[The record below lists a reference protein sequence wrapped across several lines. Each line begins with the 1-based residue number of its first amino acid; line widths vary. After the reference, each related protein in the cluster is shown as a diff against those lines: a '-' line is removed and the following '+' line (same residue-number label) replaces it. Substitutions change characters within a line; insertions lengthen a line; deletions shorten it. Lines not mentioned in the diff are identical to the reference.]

1 MRRLTRD
8 PAELIPL
15 KHSTYQ
21 VLLALGDGEAMHGY
35 AIMQAVSAMTEGREA
50 ILPGTLYA
58 ALARMVDEGLVTEST
73 PKGDASG
80 GPARRYYQRTKFGP
94 RGGARGIRT
103 AAGAPQRRMRPEHV
117 RRPEVTRWYQLAL
130 RAFPRRHRDLYGV
143 EMIDAFDREL
153 TARAGRARLSFGFAA
168 CLNAIG
174 TGLVERQR
182 QRRIR
187 KGPAFSALDFTL
199 AWRML
204 LRYPGLSLVSVLGM
218 SVGITIAAGAFT
230 GASMMMGTT
239 LPLPEGDRLV
249 SLLNWDAST
258 SNRELRLLYDLEAWR
273 DAKSVEDFSVS
284 RNVQRNL
291 IVGGR
296 PPEVVMVAE
305 ISASAFRAARV
316 GAYRGRTLLPE
327 DERAARLTR
336 S

>member
-1 MRRLTRD
+1 M
-8 PAELIPL
+8 
-15 KHSTYQ
+15 
-21 VLLALGDGEAMHGY
+21 
-35 AIMQAVSAMTEGREA
+35 
-50 ILPGTLYA
+50 
-58 ALARMVDEGLVTEST
+58 
-73 PKGDASG
+73 AS
-80 GPARRYYQRTKFGP
+80 
-94 RGGARGIRT
+94 
-103 AAGAPQRRMRPEHV
+103 
-117 RRPEVTRWYQLAL
+117 
-130 RAFPRRHRDLYGV
+130 

-187 KGPAFSALDFTL
+187 KGPVFSALDFTL

-230 GASMMMGTT
+230 IVSMMMGTT

-249 SLLNWDAST
+249 SLVNWDAST
-258 SNRELRLLYDLEAWR
+258 NDRELRLLYDLEAWR

-291 IVGGR
+291 IVGDR
-296 PPEVVMVAE
+296 APEVVMVAE

-327 DERAARLTR
+327 DERAGAPDAIVIGHDEWVRRFGADPGHRRPIGGAWSHGLHDRRRDAGRVRVPDVPQLLDPVASRCRRLCAAQRSQHQRVWAARAWGHARERAGGAYGDQPCVWRPRRRRPTNTCAR
-336 S
+336 W